1 MPAATSPAGDTAEVR
16 PPRDEKLT
24 LGVHSAPG
32 AAPRQEEDALLYARA
47 RMGLWVVLVAIG
59 AFAIVDG
66 RLAGE
71 ALHETRIVRLVQFV
85 VIAASAYGLRVPMR
99 RRTRIANLIGFVTI
113 LYVTS
118 AIAGSLRGDAT
129 SQPITDLAVAF
140 ATATTI
146 PWGPWP
152 QLATVCVA
160 LGAIALDW
168 RLVHGTFAEVSPHVA
183 AGIGMSFL
191 VSVYIAHQLEWY
203 RRERDAADAALRRSE
218 ERFRSLIE
226 RGRDVITICD
236 AAGIVLYD
244 SPSITRLTGHGAA
257 ERVGRD
263 AAVYLH
269 PDDLPL
275 VAAALAE
282 SHGGHA
288 PTVECRVA
296 RRNGSWCDVEAVITN
311 LLDDPAVGGIV
322 VNWRDIGERKRA
334 EADRA
339 RYVEALAWARDQA
352 LASTRAKSMFL
363 ANMSHEI
370 RTPMNII
377 VGMTEMVLDGS
388 LTPAQRTD
396 LTRVHDS
403 AVGLLAIIND
413 ILDAS
418 KIEAGKMAIERVEM
432 DLRRTLEE
440 AVALLAPAAA
450 AKQLALEWRVAPDV
464 PGRLKGDP
472 VRLRQALVNLVANAV
487 KFTES
492 GSVRVEATVAQRTV
506 SSTSVRI
513 AVVDTGI
520 GIAPERQ
527 AAIFESFEQASEIT
541 HRTYGGTGLGLSICR
556 DLVALMGGRM
566 GLESAPGHGSAFWIE
581 LPMDITTSGSVA
593 A

>member
-1 MPAATSPAGDTAEVR
+1 
-16 PPRDEKLT
+16 
-24 LGVHSAPG
+24 
-32 AAPRQEEDALLYARA
+32 
-47 RMGLWVVLVAIG
+47 
-59 AFAIVDG
+59 
-66 RLAGE
+66 
-71 ALHETRIVRLVQFV
+71 
-85 VIAASAYGLRVPMR
+85 
-99 RRTRIANLIGFVTI
+99 
-113 LYVTS
+113 
-118 AIAGSLRGDAT
+118 
-129 SQPITDLAVAF
+129 
-140 ATATTI
+140 
-146 PWGPWP
+146 
-152 QLATVCVA
+152 
-160 LGAIALDW
+160 
-168 RLVHGTFAEVSPHVA
+168 
-183 AGIGMSFL
+183 
-191 VSVYIAHQLEWY
+191 
-203 RRERDAADAALRRSE
+203 
-218 ERFRSLIE
+218 
-226 RGRDVITICD
+226 
-236 AAGIVLYD
+236 
-244 SPSITRLTGHGAA
+244 
-257 ERVGRD
+257 
-263 AAVYLH
+263 
-269 PDDLPL
+269 
-275 VAAALAE
+275 
-282 SHGGHA
+282 
-288 PTVECRVA
+288 
-296 RRNGSWCDVEAVITN
+296 
-311 LLDDPAVGGIV
+311 
-322 VNWRDIGERKRA
+322 
-334 EADRA
+334 
-339 RYVEALAWARDQA
+339 
-352 LASTRAKSMFL
+352 
-363 ANMSHEI
+363 
-370 RTPMNII
+370 MNII

-418 KIEAGKMAIERVEM
+418 KIEAGKMTIERVEM